1 MGIPAI
7 GENYFEGG
15 KPMASNYTENFGLC
29 QWEATDQVL
38 RTEFNE
44 DNTKIEAALV
54 KHDAALSE
62 NMQAIRAE
70 ADNRAEAINSLSNVL
85 TGKGN
90 CKIEV
95 KSYSGTG
102 NYGSGNLTTV
112 TFSNTPQVVIFY
124 CSSTGNLVTVVRG
137 CSRAQ
142 MVDAMCLPLS
152 VSWSG
157 STVRLSSSDAKSQM
171 NENGY
176 TYFAV
181 ALVELNQ

>member
-1 MGIPAI
+1 
-7 GENYFEGG
+7 
-15 KPMASNYTENFGLC
+15 MASNYTKNYALC
-29 QWEATDQVL
+29 QWEETDQVL

-62 NMQAIRAE
+62 NMQAIRTE
-70 ADNRAEAINSLSNVL
+70 ADNRAEAINSLSTAL
-85 TGKGN
+85 AGKGN
-90 CKIEV
+90 CKVEV

-112 TFSNTPQVVIFY
+112 TFSNTPQVVIIY
-124 CSSTGNLVTVVRG
+124 CSNTGNMVTLIYG
-137 CSRAQ
+137 CNRAQ
-142 MVDAMCLPLS
+142 MVDAMCIPLS

-157 STVRLSSSDAKSQM
+157 STVRLSSNDAKSQM
-171 NENGY
+171 NESNY

-181 ALVELNQ
+181 ALVDLNQ